1 MYFDRIYGSGFAVAY
16 AHCFAITCIAL
27 ITQATGYLGAGTGE
41 DDASS
46 LAGMGGNLVQL
57 TPETIKDLGSEQ
69 IYKV

>member
-1 MYFDRIYGSGFAVAY
+1 MPPLPSDNEQ
-16 AHCFAITCIAL
+16 L
-27 ITQATGYLGAGTGE
+27 QATGYLGAGNGE

-69 IYKV
+69 IYKVGSDF